1 MPKQCLIFGR
11 ILICHRYIEQNS
23 VRAGMVD
30 DPAVYPW
37 SGYSANALG
46 RSNSLLTPHALLMS
60 LGSDANSRCQAYREL
75 FSESL
80 PESVLEEIRYDNKKC
95 LPLGG
100 AQFKA
105 QVEAKLRIKLGT
117 RQYPLQNGLHSQLLR
132 SRSTSQVSGHFL
144 RRKPGRDTGGIDGKG
159 QSTHVTRCL
168 LGWVSQFFGFQI
180 GVFFGKR
187 KS

>member
-1 MPKQCLIFGR
+1 MPKQCLIFGH
-11 ILICHRYIEQNS
+11 ILNCHRYIEQNP

-30 DPAVYPW
+30 DPAGYPW
-37 SGYSANALG
+37 SSYSANALG

-95 LPLGG
+95 LPLGR

-117 RQYPLQNGLHSQLLR
+117 GK
-132 SRSTSQVSGHFL
+132 V
-144 RRKPGRDTGGIDGKG
+144 GRPKDAT
-159 QSTHVTRCL
+159 
-168 LGWVSQFFGFQI
+168 
-180 GVFFGKR
+180 
-187 KS
+187 